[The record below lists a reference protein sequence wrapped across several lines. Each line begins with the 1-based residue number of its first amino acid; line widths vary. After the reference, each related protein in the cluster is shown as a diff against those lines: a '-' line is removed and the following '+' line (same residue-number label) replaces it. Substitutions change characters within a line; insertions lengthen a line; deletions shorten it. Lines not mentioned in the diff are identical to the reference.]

1 MHSDQVMPSA
11 QRVYYTTATLTN
23 LLHALHM
30 SHANLNKMVSL
41 LRDHTLDMIS
51 QTVHRLAS
59 ALCSTSTKN
68 WTPSKCARYI
78 LTHLAP
84 EPVKPKPPPA
94 RRPLRRRTT
103 TRLVPSDD
111 ATAEAIVS
119 KGGHPYVEVVLRDS
133 KLVWDVVTH
142 LFAKW
147 RLPIVVSINGQPA
160 CIRARLAAFLP
171 EPSSEKPVADNF
183 VLNATYHLSAP
194 AIPPI
199 VFKAARGC
207 LLLPDAPPSPPPL
220 PPLPS
225 SPPPLPRT
233 HNPRTKRTYATPPP
247 HRAIDAHSFASQIRP
262 SSPSISREPS
272 LSGPASTHSFSA
284 QSLQTTEFLTAP
296 TVSKSPAPPPIPSLP
311 EIKPFSSTGQESNLT
326 TSKMHSETAG
336 VKNSIS
342 GPPLEGV
349 STSKASK
356 ACDKAVV
363 QLNDDVSASEK
374 NVKHNAISKRAAAAT
389 RKTRKRPSILDI
401 NSGKAAKRR
410 RVFVLDGT
418 EWLERFDP
426 NDPAPAVQ
434 NVGLSGLVSSAKP
447 LLNFATVQEIQDAI
461 DCQVMEV
468 QANGFE
474 VDSETPRDFT
484 ENSNRAMSALP
495 NAHPD
500 LTKMLFPLEKPKGHA
515 DIDDSSNR
523 VAPEATAVEDDT
535 SLVRLFDNGRV
546 HEGKSSNTA
555 AAAGDKINIS
565 KAAEFER
572 LFMGETVGELEISRN
587 DEGLFASDNEG
598 IEGLL
603 SSDGIDF
610 SRSDGIFNEEFH
622 FVQHDE
628 QLGSEDALD
637 PAELNAL
644 LDL

>member
-1 MHSDQVMPSA
+1 MHPDQVMHSA
-11 QRVYYTTATLTN
+11 QRVYYTTATLTH

-30 SHANLNKMVSL
+30 SHANLNKMASL

-59 ALCSTSTKN
+59 ALCSASTKN

-84 EPVKPKPPPA
+84 EPVKPKPPPT
-94 RRPLRRRTT
+94 RRPVRCRTT

-171 EPSSEKPVADNF
+171 EPSSDKPVVDAF
-183 VLNATYHLSAP
+183 VLNATYQLSAP

-225 SPPPLPRT
+225 SPPTLPRT

-247 HRAIDAHSFASQIRP
+247 HRAIANHNFASQTRP
-262 SSPSISREPS
+262 SSPSVSREAS
-272 LSGPASTHSFSA
+272 LSGPTSAHSFSA
-284 QSLQTTEFLTAP
+284 QSIQASEFLT
-296 TVSKSPAPPPIPSLP
+296 TISKSPAPPPISSLP
-311 EIKPFSSTGQESNLT
+311 EIKPPSSTGQESNLT
-326 TSKMHSETAG
+326 TNKMRSEIPS
-336 VKNSIS
+336 VKNSACV
-342 GPPLEGV
+342 PPLEGA
-349 STSKASK
+349 STSK
-356 ACDKAVV
+356 ACDKAVAH
-363 QLNDDVSASEK
+363 LSDDVSTSEK
-374 NVKHNAISKRAAAAT
+374 NVKHDVRTQSVAAT
-389 RKTRKRPSILDI
+389 RKTRKRLPTLDI
-401 NSGKAAKRR
+401 NPGKAAKRR

-434 NVGLSGLVSSAKP
+434 NVGLSGLASTTEP

-461 DCQVMEV
+461 DRQVTEV
-468 QANGFE
+468 RASDFE
-474 VDSETPRDFT
+474 IDSEIPRDFM
-484 ENSNRAMSALP
+484 EKSNLAMSSLR
-495 NAHPD
+495 NAHAD
-500 LTKMLFPLEKPKGHA
+500 LTEMVFSLEKPNGHA
-515 DIDDSSNR
+515 DIDDSGNR
-523 VAPEATAVEDDT
+523 VAPEKTTVEDGT
-535 SLVRLFDNGRV
+535 SLVRLLDSGGV
-546 HEGKSSNTA
+546 HEGKTPNTA
-555 AAAGDKINIS
+555 AGDGGKINIS

-572 LFMGETVGELEISRN
+572 LLMGETVGKLEIGRD

-598 IEGLL
+598 IERLL

-610 SRSDGIFNEEFH
+610 SPSDGITNERIH
-622 FVQHDE
+622 FVQDGE
-628 QLGSEDALD
+628 QVGSEDAFD